1 VCGIDCFAEKEITLY
16 NDGILIDDITF
27 ETRQK
32 DGSWVYQDIRNYQFS
47 YQGEI
52 QDYKTVCTLS
62 KEINLN
68 GTQTETCEQ
77 IEDGNHI
84 GKINYQVGDVV
95 RAGNYSLRLDG
106 QKKPTRTVDWK
117 VKSNGI
123 WTTDWAV
130 WGASGDLS
138 SGLVSQYIFNNANQ
152 TTLNDTQAT
161 NDGTFN
167 GYTFNDGTIS
177 GATLNTSGKYG
188 SAYTFDGVNDYV
200 APANQNIAV
209 SSISFSYGQNQT

>member
-1 VCGIDCFAEKEITLY
+1 
-16 NDGILIDDITF
+16 
-27 ETRQK
+27 
-32 DGSWVYQDIRNYQFS
+32 
-47 YQGEI
+47 
-52 QDYKTVCTLS
+52 
-62 KEINLN
+62 
-68 GTQTETCEQ
+68 
-77 IEDGNHI
+77 
-84 GKINYQVGDVV
+84 
-95 RAGNYSLRLDG
+95 LDG

-167 GYTFNDGTIS
+167 GYTFNDGTLS

-188 SAYTFDGVNDYV
+188 SAYTFDGVDDK
-200 APANQNIAV
+200 
-209 SSISFSYGQNQT
+209 